1 MKKAVA
7 SKASSSARRAPAR
20 DLNAELK
27 ASIADAKSGKWARK
41 TEFTRRADGG
51 WRRRIVLAD
60 GTVEKDE
67 IIPASASAQTARAG
81 TGLSQAQFAKLIG
94 VSLRT
99 LQEWEQGRKRPS
111 GPASVLLRI
120 VARDPQVVAELND
133 EGKSALQNA
142 IPAP

>member
-1 MKKAVA
+1 MKKPVAPKLRKRAV
-7 SKASSSARRAPAR
+7 KR
-20 DLNAELK
+20 DLNAELLETIGEVK
-27 ASIADAKSGKWARK
+27 AGRWARK
-41 TEFTRRADGG
+41 TEFTRRADGA

-67 IIPASASAQTARAG
+67 IIPASASAQVARAG

-111 GPASVLLRI
+111 GPASALLRI
-120 VARDPQVVAELND
+120 VARDPRVV
-133 EGKSALQNA
+133 GALSDNITLA
-142 IPAP
+142 H

>member
-1 MKKAVA
+1 MKKTAVPKVFKFA
-7 SKASSSARRAPAR
+7 KSPKSPKRPAAR
-20 DLNAELK
+20 DLNAELL
-27 ASIADAKSGKWARK
+27 ASIAGAKGGKWARK

-67 IIPASASAQTARAG
+67 IIPAGASAQAARAG

-111 GPASVLLRI
+111 GPASVLLRL
-120 VARDPQVVAELND
+120 VARDPRVVAELN
-133 EGKSALQNA
+133 G
-142 IPAP
+142 

>member
-1 MKKAVA
+1 MKKHIV
-7 SKASSSARRAPAR
+7 RRAPAGR
-20 DLNAELK
+20 DLNAELLS
-27 ASIADAKSGKWARK
+27 ALGDVRAGRWARK
-41 TEFTRRADGG
+41 TEFTQLADGS

-60 GTVEKDE
+60 GTVEKNE

-111 GPASVLLRI
+111 GPASALLRI
-120 VARDPQVVAELND
+120 VARDPQVVAMLNR
-133 EGKSALQNA
+133 
-142 IPAP
+142 

>member
-1 MKKAVA
+1 MKNSVAPKLAKAA
-7 SKASSSARRAPAR
+7 KSPKRPTAR
-20 DLNAELK
+20 DLNAELL
-27 ASIADAKSGKWARK
+27 ASIAGAKTGKWARK

-67 IIPASASAQTARAG
+67 IIPPGSSAQAARAG
-81 TGLSQAQFAKLIG
+81 TGLSQAQFSKLIG

-120 VARDPQVVAELND
+120 VARDPQVVATLN
-133 EGKSALQNA
+133 G
-142 IPAP
+142 

>member
-1 MKKAVA
+1 MKKPATVR
-7 SKASSSARRAPAR
+7 KHTGKRAGGR
-20 DLNAELK
+20 DLNAELREI
-27 ASIADAKSGKWARK
+27 IADVKAGKWARK

-51 WRRRIVLAD
+51 WRRRIVLSN

-67 IIPASASAQTARAG
+67 IIPATDWALAARAG

-111 GPASVLLRI
+111 GPAAALLRI
-120 VARDPQVVAELND
+120 VARDPEVV
-133 EGKSALQNA
+133 GALSH
-142 IPAP
+142 

>member
-1 MKKAVA
+1 MKKTATA
-7 SKASSSARRAPAR
+7 KLRKPAAKR
-20 DLNAELK
+20 DLNAELLASLADVK
-27 ASIADAKSGKWARK
+27 AGRWARK
-41 TEFTRRADGG
+41 TEFTRRADGD

-67 IIPASASAQTARAG
+67 IIPASASAQVARAG

-120 VARDPQVVAELND
+120 VARDPRVVVALN
-133 EGKSALQNA
+133 ENA
-142 IPAP
+142 TLAP

>member
-1 MKKAVA
+1 MKKSVATNLPRAAKA
-7 SKASSSARRAPAR
+7 SKRPPAR
-20 DLNAELK
+20 NLNAELL
-27 ASIADAKSGKWARK
+27 ASIAGAKAGKWARK

-60 GTVEKDE
+60 GTVEKEE
-67 IIPASASAQTARAG
+67 IIPAGASAQAARAG
-81 TGLSQAQFAKLIG
+81 TGLSQAQFSKLIG

-120 VARDPQVVAELND
+120 VARDPRVVM
-133 EGKSALQNA
+133 ALRG
-142 IPAP
+142 

>member
-1 MKKAVA
+1 MKKSVA
-7 SKASSSARRAPAR
+7 PKLPKLPRAPKLLKGTAAR
-20 DLNAELK
+20 DLNAELL
-27 ASIADAKSGKWARK
+27 ASIAGVKAGKWARK

-60 GTVEKDE
+60 GTVEKEE
-67 IIPASASAQTARAG
+67 IIPASASAQAARAG

-120 VARDPQVVAELND
+120 VARDPRVVVALN
-133 EGKSALQNA
+133 G
-142 IPAP
+142 

>member
-1 MKKAVA
+1 MKKSVA
-7 SKASSSARRAPAR
+7 TKVAKSSKLPRRPAAH
-20 DLNAELK
+20 DLNAELL
-27 ASIADAKSGKWARK
+27 ASIAGAKAGKWARK

-60 GTVEKDE
+60 GTVEKEE
-67 IIPASASAQTARAG
+67 IIPASASAQAARAG

-111 GPASVLLRI
+111 GPASALLRI
-120 VARDPQVVAELND
+120 VARDPRVVATLN
-133 EGKSALQNA
+133 G
-142 IPAP
+142 

>member
-1 MKKAVA
+1 MKKTATNKSRGRVA
-7 SKASSSARRAPAR
+7 KR
-20 DLNAELK
+20 DLNAELLASMADVK
-27 ASIADAKSGKWARK
+27 AGRWARK

-51 WRRRIVLAD
+51 WRRRIVVSD

-67 IIPASASAQTARAG
+67 IIPASASAQVARAG

-120 VARDPQVVAELND
+120 VARDPRVV
-133 EGKSALQNA
+133 GALSE
-142 IPAP
+142 I

>member
-1 MKKAVA
+1 MKKPAVRKHA
-7 SKASSSARRAPAR
+7 AQR
-20 DLNAELK
+20 DLNAELRK
-27 ASIADAKSGKWARK
+27 SIADMKQGRWARK

-51 WRRRIVLAD
+51 WRRRIILSD

-67 IIPASASAQTARAG
+67 IVPAGDWALVARAG

-111 GPASVLLRI
+111 GPAAALLRL
-120 VARDPQVVAELND
+120 VARNPQAVVELNR
-133 EGKSALQNA
+133 
-142 IPAP
+142 

>member
-1 MKKAVA
+1 MKKTGT
-7 SKASSSARRAPAR
+7 ARKRATGR
-20 DLNAELK
+20 DLNAELRDL
-27 ASIADAKSGKWARK
+27 IADTKAGQWARK

-51 WRRRIVLAD
+51 WRRRIVLSD

-67 IIPASASAQTARAG
+67 IVPATHWALAARAG

-111 GPASVLLRI
+111 GPAEALLRI
-120 VARDPQVVAELND
+120 VARDPEVVGALNR
-133 EGKSALQNA
+133 
-142 IPAP
+142 

>member
-1 MKKAVA
+1 MKNSVAPKPAKAA
-7 SKASSSARRAPAR
+7 KSSKRSVAR
-20 DLNAELK
+20 DLNAELL
-27 ASIADAKSGKWARK
+27 ASITDTKAGKWARK
-41 TEFTRRADGG
+41 TEFTRRTDGG

-67 IIPASASAQTARAG
+67 IIPAGSSAQAARAG
-81 TGLSQAQFAKLIG
+81 TGLSQAQFSKLIG

-120 VARDPQVVAELND
+120 VARDPRVMVTLN
-133 EGKSALQNA
+133 E
-142 IPAP
+142 

>member
-1 MKKAVA
+1 MKKTATA
-7 SKASSSARRAPAR
+7 KLRKPAAKR
-20 DLNAELK
+20 DLNVELLASLADVK
-27 ASIADAKSGKWARK
+27 AGRWARK
-41 TEFTRRADGG
+41 TEFTRRADGD

-67 IIPASASAQTARAG
+67 IIPASASAQVARAG

-120 VARDPQVVAELND
+120 VARDPRVVVALN
-133 EGKSALQNA
+133 ENA
-142 IPAP
+142 TLAP

>member
-7 SKASSSARRAPAR
+7 SKVSKVPRVPKAPAKR
-20 DLNAELK
+20 DLNAELLAVIGDVK
-27 ASIADAKSGKWARK
+27 AGRWARK

-51 WRRRIVLAD
+51 WRRRIVRAD
-60 GTVEKDE
+60 GSVEKDE
-67 IIPASASAQTARAG
+67 IIPASASAQIARAG

-120 VARDPQVVAELND
+120 VAREPQVVAMLN
-133 EGKSALQNA
+133 Q
-142 IPAP
+142 

>member
-1 MKKAVA
+1 MKKTATA
-7 SKASSSARRAPAR
+7 KLRKPAAKR
-20 DLNAELK
+20 DLNAELLASLADVK
-27 ASIADAKSGKWARK
+27 AGRWARK
-41 TEFTRRADGG
+41 TEFTRRADGD

-67 IIPASASAQTARAG
+67 IIPASASAQVARAG
-81 TGLSQAQFAKLIG
+81 TGLSQAQFAKRSG

-120 VARDPQVVAELND
+120 VARDPRVVVALN
-133 EGKSALQNA
+133 ENA
-142 IPAP
+142 TLAP